1 MMTEWTKRL
10 RMPQKTGTG
19 SVFVNLVD
27 FDMVYGHRND
37 VAGYTAALNRVDE
50 RLGELSRYC
59 ERTMC

>member
-1 MMTEWTKRL
+1 M